1 MATQP
6 TQDNYPPGYLHANVT
21 SSETVLSSCLHD
33 LASRRMDLRK
43 LFIQVQLAWCHEII
57 AGTRKTV
64 KSSEKR
70 FVIYGAAT
78 SLI

>member
-1 MATQP
+1 
-6 TQDNYPPGYLHANVT
+6 
-21 SSETVLSSCLHD
+21 
-33 LASRRMDLRK
+33 MDLRK